1 MARHAGCLGQDIK
14 AARLALEGIENGEVD
29 GLAPWEQTFFS
40 IAVLHCEGPD
50 HLERIDR
57 MAAIVERVCSA
68 LPPPISGFAELFRGQ
83 HERVREII
91 ARFGRHPH
99 RNAVLGRISTPEE
112 EAYIAAGDFPHVR
125 KVQQDT
131 AAS

>member
-1 MARHAGCLGQDIK
+1 MARHAG
-14 AARLALEGIENGEVD
+14 RLRAGPQGGDFDE
-29 GLAPWEQTFFS
+29 LAPWEQTFFH
-40 IAVLHCEGPD
+40 IAILHCEGPD
-50 HLERIDR
+50 HLERVDR
-57 MAAIVERVCSA
+57 MEAIVERVSAA
-68 LPPPISGFAELFRGQ
+68 LPEPIRGFAELFRGQ
-83 HERVREII
+83 HQRVREII

-125 KVQQDT
+125 KVKDDA